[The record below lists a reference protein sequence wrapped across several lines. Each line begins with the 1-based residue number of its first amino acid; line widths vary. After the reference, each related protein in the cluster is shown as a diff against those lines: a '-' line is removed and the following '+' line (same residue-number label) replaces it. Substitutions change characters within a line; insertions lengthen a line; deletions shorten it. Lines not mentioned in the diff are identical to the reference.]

1 MNFYYGLD
9 NDYINITEQINKK
22 FLSNV
27 LFIPNNDYI
36 RYLKF
41 NLMIDKHPNKEKHI
55 LIKDYINNKEYKL
68 DNDKCYL
75 LTKKEVNKCTKY
87 NWCNYISKY
96 SDLKLLNT
104 FEKAYS
110 HYINHGKKEGRSI
123 IDTRKVSYEI
133 INNETNK
140 LVFNEIFY
148 KEQFY
153 DLQKL
158 DKDCYYLPEQEK
170 IYFEHF
176 NKHGINE
183 NRIGYINFDYEFYI
197 KKNTD
202 LKHLSYR
209 DAINHYNKNGI
220 NENRDK
226 FSPLKDLNIIPINRD
241 LNSLKIIQNNLL
253 KIDSNIS
260 FDQELIEQQLCLKY
274 IKPTNKILEIGANV
288 GRVSLI
294 LSTILNDSKNLVS
307 LECCL
312 DTFMKLVLN
321 KNINNYEF
329 NCERAVLSVQ
339 DLYISVL
346 ENSICS
352 RPLTLDEYNKVIE
365 KEIGNNKLLYKKL
378 KKISYSELEQKY
390 NINFDTL
397 VIDCEGSFYNILK
410 DFPNILDN
418 INLIIIENDF
428 EIIEQYNYVKDKF
441 ILKGFKNIET
451 IKLDE
456 DKKID
461 TKDFFYQ
468 VWKK

>member
-1 MNFYYGLD
+1 MNFYYGIE
-9 NDYINITEQINKK
+9 NNYINITEQINKK

-27 LFIPNNDYI
+27 LFIPDNDYI
-36 RYLKF
+36 RYIKF
-41 NLMIDKHPNKEKHI
+41 NLTLDKHPNKEKHI

-87 NWCNYISKY
+87 NWCNYVSKY
-96 SDLKLLNT
+96 SDLKHINT
-104 FEKAYS
+104 FKMANA

-123 IDTRKVSYEI
+123 IDTKKVSYEI
-133 INNETNK
+133 INKETNK
-140 LVFNEIFY
+140 LVFNEIYY
-148 KEQFY
+148 KEQFD
-153 DLQKL
+153 DLQEL
-158 DKDCYYLPEQEK
+158 DKDCDYLPEQEK

-176 NKHGINE
+176 NKFGVRE
-183 NRIGYINFDYEFYI
+183 NREGYINFDYDFYI
-197 KKNTD
+197 KKNID
-202 LKHLSYR
+202 LKHLSYI
-209 DAINHYNKNGI
+209 DAINHYNKYGI
-220 NENRDK
+220 NENRNK
-226 FSPLKDLNIIPINRD
+226 FSPLKDLNIIPIDRD
-241 LNSLKIIQNNLL
+241 LNSLRIIQNNLL
-253 KIDSNIS
+253 KINSNIS
-260 FDQELIEQQLCLKY
+260 FDDELIEQLLCLKY
-274 IKPTNKILEIGANV
+274 IKPTSKILEIGANV

-329 NCERAVLSVQ
+329 NCEKAVLTEQ

-346 ENSICS
+346 ADSIFAC
-352 RPLTLDEYNKVIE
+352 PLTLDEYNKVID
-365 KEIGNNKLLYKKL
+365 KEMDKDKCLYKKL

-397 VIDCEGSFYNILK
+397 VIDCEGSFYYILN
-410 DFPNILDN
+410 DFPNILEN

-428 EIIEQYNYVKDKF
+428 KSIEHYNYVKDKF
-441 ILKGFKNIET
+441 ISGGFENIET
-451 IKLDE
+451 IKLNE